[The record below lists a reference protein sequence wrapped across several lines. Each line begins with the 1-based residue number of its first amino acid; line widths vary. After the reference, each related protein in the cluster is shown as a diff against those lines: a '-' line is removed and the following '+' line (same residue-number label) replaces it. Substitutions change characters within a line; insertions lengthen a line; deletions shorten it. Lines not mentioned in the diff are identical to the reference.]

1 MFLENYK
8 YQIISL
14 CKKNNVNKLYIFG
27 SVLTPN
33 FNKDSDIDFL
43 VEIKSEDP
51 LEYADNYFNLK
62 FSLEDLLQK
71 PIDLLETKALRN
83 PFLKQNI
90 DNTKVMFYEQ

>member
-14 CKKNNVNKLYIFG
+14 CKKNNVKKLYVFG

-33 FNKDSDIDFL
+33 FNHDSDIDFL
-43 VEIKSEDP
+43 VEIKSDDP
-51 LEYADNYFNLK
+51 LVYADNYFNLK

-90 DNTKVMFYEQ
+90 DNTKVVFYEQ